1 MDGSNILTKKL
12 EKIILKKYHKYFYG
26 ENSVP
31 LIKTLSEKI
40 ICNEFSN
47 SFSKEKIYSIYNFS
61 SNKTKGRILKLSS
74 AVKEFKQIY
83 GKSVKIKIEKK
94 QNNFYLLANLDAD
107 DVMLLYIKF
116 DI

>member
-1 MDGSNILTKKL
+1 MFFGD
-12 EKIILKKYHKYFYG
+12 
-26 ENSVP
+26 NSIP
-31 LIKTLSEKI
+31 LIKTLAKKI

-47 SFSKEKIYSIYNFS
+47 TSSKQKIYSIYNFG
-61 SNKTKGRILKLSS
+61 SNKIKGRILKLPS

-83 GKSVKIKIEKK
+83 GKSTKIKIEKK
-94 QNNFYLLANLDAD
+94 QNNFYLLANLDVD